1 MSLQQ
6 QPQQQQLLSQEHYN
20 NHHHG
25 NWGYSNNATETIAT
39 ATETALQLTTAAIVA
54 EKTHS
59 NNRKARPLQ
68 QQLIFQI

>member
-6 QPQQQQLLSQEHYN
+6 QQQQQLLSQEHYN

-39 ATETALQLTTAAIVA
+39 AT
-54 EKTHS
+54 
-59 NNRKARPLQ
+59 PLQ
-68 QQLIFQI
+68 QQRYS